1 MWFSLFDKLRL
12 FAKTAFYIKL
22 VFQTIKSSSQFFLI
36 FFISIMAIGSSL
48 FVLNQNR
55 SDEDTIQTDITN
67 VWVFDAVINQYLLAL
82 GSFDQLNNFAGHED
96 SVLIYIFFVI
106 ATFFTQITF
115 LNMIISI
122 MGDVYDEVREG

>member
-55 SDEDTIQTDITN
+55 SDEDTIQTDITS
-67 VWVFDAVINQYLLAL
+67 VWVFDAIINQYLLAL
-82 GSFDQLNNFAGHED
+82 GSFDQLNNFAGHEA